1 MTEINQT
8 IDINEL
14 SAMRV
19 DDLPLLTFKDRKNK
33 LKQNIKYKYLPFKLY
48 HRIRCYKYANYRNPE
63 LNLIKSL
70 VNKDKNSIDIGA
82 NLGLFTYFMSRA
94 SKHVFA
100 FEPNPYPL
108 RNLKHLVD
116 KNVTILPIAL
126 GSNDGPIAIKIPYH
140 ENGWSSNGASLSPK
154 IEDPGKVID
163 IQCRKLDSLNIDN
176 VGLIKIDVEGFE
188 IEVLKGAKNTILRNK
203 PTMIIENESVHT
215 KNTNELFLIM
225 NELGYD
231 KYFCN
236 SKGKLKK
243 IEEFSVEKN
252 QLDANNKDI
261 NYIQNFIF
269 IAKN

>member
-1 MTEINQT
+1 
-8 IDINEL
+8 
-14 SAMRV
+14 
-19 DDLPLLTFKDRKNK
+19 
-33 LKQNIKYKYLPFKLY
+33 
-48 HRIRCYKYANYRNPE
+48 
-63 LNLIKSL
+63 
-70 VNKDKNSIDIGA
+70 
-82 NLGLFTYFMSRA
+82 MSRA

-108 RNLKHLVD
+108 GNLKYLVD

-126 GSNDGPIAIKIPYH
+126 GNNDGPIAIKIPHH

-154 IEDPGKVID
+154 TEEPGKVID

-176 VGLIKIDVEGFE
+176 IGLIKIDVEGFE

-215 KNTNELFLIM
+215 EDTNELFLIM
-225 NELGYD
+225 NELGFD

-252 QLDANNKDI
+252 QLDATNKDI